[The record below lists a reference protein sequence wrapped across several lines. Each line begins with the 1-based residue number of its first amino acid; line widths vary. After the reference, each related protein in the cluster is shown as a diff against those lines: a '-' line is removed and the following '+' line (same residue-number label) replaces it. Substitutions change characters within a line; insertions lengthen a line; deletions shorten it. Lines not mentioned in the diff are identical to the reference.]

1 MKRREFAKMMGAVA
15 AGLAAG
21 SKVRADEK
29 AQDKA
34 EKHVCKGHN
43 SCKGKGGCKSG
54 DNGCAGKNSCKGK
67 GGCASAE
74 AKHACKGQNACK
86 GHGRLQVRRQRLR
99 RQELLQGQG
108 RLRRSPA
115 RDEGQQEPEVG
126 GGGGRVT
133 GARSPAP
140 KTDMNRFGLPDLGIG
155 IGLRT
160 THFGEILAGA
170 PAVDWFEVLSENFM
184 DTGGRPLHVLDHVV
198 ERYPVALHGV
208 SLSIGSTD
216 PLDRAY
222 LRKLKALAERTR
234 ARWVSDHLCWTGVL
248 GRNTHDL
255 LPLPYDEA
263 TLRHVSRR
271 VRQVQ
276 DALERPLVL
285 ENPSTYVAFA
295 RSTMP
300 EWEFLARLC
309 DDADCGLLLDVNNV
323 YVSGF
328 NHGFDPRQ
336 YLDAIPA
343 DRVVQFHLAGH
354 TNHGTHIL
362 DTHDDPAIDAVW
374 DLYARLCART
384 GPVSTLFEWDASIPP
399 LADVRAEA
407 EKARAAARRRPGAT
421 GTHGA

>member
-1 MKRREFAKMMGAVA
+1 V
-15 AGLAAG
+15 
-21 SKVRADEK
+21 
-29 AQDKA
+29 
-34 EKHVCKGHN
+34 
-43 SCKGKGGCKSG
+43 
-54 DNGCAGKNSCKGK
+54 
-67 GGCASAE
+67 
-74 AKHACKGQNACK
+74 
-86 GHGRLQVRRQRLR
+86 
-99 RQELLQGQG
+99 
-108 RLRRSPA
+108 
-115 RDEGQQEPEVG
+115 
-126 GGGGRVT
+126 
-133 GARSPAP
+133 
-140 KTDMNRFGLPDLGIG
+140 NRFGLPDLGIG

-184 DTGGRPLHVLDHVV
+184 DTGGRPLYVLDRVV

-208 SLSIGSTD
+208 ALSIGSTD
-216 PLDRAY
+216 ALDRAY
-222 LRKLKALAERTR
+222 LRKLKALAGRTR

-263 TLRHVSRR
+263 TLRHVTRR
-271 VRQVQ
+271 VKQVQ

-285 ENPSTYVAFA
+285 ENPSTYLAFA
-295 RSTMP
+295 RSRMP

-309 DDADCGLLLDVNNV
+309 DDSGCGLLLDVNNV

-336 YLDAIPA
+336 YVDAIPA
-343 DRVVQFHLAGH
+343 DRVVQVHLAGH
-354 TNHGTHIL
+354 THHGTHIL
-362 DTHDDPAIDAVW
+362 DTHDGPAIDAVW

-407 EKARAAARRRPGAT
+407 EKARPLREAAVRS